1 MFARLSL
8 GFLKII
14 METSYLEGTFETILT
29 SEGIYGSIFSEFKEE
44 EFKESSN

>member
-1 MFARLSL
+1 MFTRLSL

-14 METSYLEGTFETILT
+14 METSYLGGTFETILT
-29 SEGIYGSIFSEFKEE
+29 SDGSIFGEFKEE